1 MRRKTK
7 TKMTENGSYWKFFQ
21 IRPPYQVM
29 LVIALI
35 LAAYYPVNFGEFCS
49 VDDVGMVSSLEGLES
64 WAMMDIFVPRADKGL
79 YYRPLLSL
87 SFFIDKN
94 AFNLDPGIMHIENI
108 VFHAINSL
116 LLFWLVHQVLPAERK
131 KKSRLPLVSAL
142 VFGLHPVTT
151 ESVSWVSG
159 RTDVLACIFIL
170 LFKQHRFYRNL
181 AISALFMLLGFLTKE
196 AALAFLPGVLLIMT
210 AKDGDTGENA
220 PVRVGSP
227 PSPFPLKYNT
237 AIALC
242 ALGAVVF
249 FFLLRSLA
257 FSSNDGRINYTL
269 QAIFLDGTHSTMVV
283 LEVFAFY
290 LKKLFFPFPLNFA
303 IIEVDPLYELLGL
316 PLLIGCL
323 FLLSQRTVRSAFFMT
338 GVFLI
343 APVFLAAFNQL
354 AWTPVAERYLYMPS
368 AFVTAAAVMYADDLT
383 LKMKPLHDLKNVSL
397 IAVLLIGVLA
407 VSTFERSTVW
417 KSNLAL
423 FKDTVEKSPTFYIV
437 RAEYAR
443 ALALAGDFKN
453 ARIQFEQA
461 NDENSRRGPTIVKM
475 PFYSGKFGYWANA
488 DLGIAYILMR
498 EGRTAEAAEAYEK
511 IFDRLREGE
520 QSFRVLGQ
528 IVSLYSDLLG
538 SARKPSDVA
547 KIKKKLSFYTQKMY
561 IKKRNPDAFFRLG
574 RVSLLRG
581 ERQDALGYF
590 RKSYDIFATDDAYKK
605 IAEKHINRLK
615 I

>member
-1 MRRKTK
+1 
-7 TKMTENGSYWKFFQ
+7 MTENGSYRKLFQ
-21 IRPPYQVM
+21 IRPLYQVM

-49 VDDVGMVSSLEGLES
+49 VDDAEMVYSLEGLES
-64 WAMMDIFVPRADKGL
+64 WRMRDLFVPRADKGL

-94 AFNLDPGIMHIENI
+94 AFNLVPGIMHIENV

-131 KKSRLPLVSAL
+131 KKSHLPLVSAL

-151 ESVSWVSG
+151 ESVSWISG

-170 LFKQHRFYRNL
+170 LSANFLLLFKQHRLYRYL
-181 AISALFMLLGFLTKE
+181 AISAVFMLLGFLTKE

-210 AKDGDTGENA
+210 AKDGGTGENA
-220 PVRVGSP
+220 RVRAGSP
-227 PSPFPLKYNT
+227 PSSFPLKYNT

-242 ALGAVVF
+242 GLGAVVF

-257 FSSNDGRINYTL
+257 FVSNEGRINYTL

-283 LEVFAFY
+283 LQAFAFY
-290 LKKLFFPFPLNFA
+290 LKKLFSPFPLNFA

-368 AFVTAAAVMYADDLT
+368 AFVTAAAVMYVHDLT
-383 LKMKPLHDLKNVSL
+383 LKMKPLHDRKNVSL

-443 ALALAGDFKN
+443 ALALAGDFRN

-461 NDENSRRGPTIVKM
+461 NDENSRRGPSLVKV

-574 RVSLLRG
+574 KVSLMRG
-581 ERQDALGYF
+581 ERQEALGYF
-590 RKSYDIFATDDAYKK
+590 KKAYDIFADEDAYKK
-605 IAEKHINRLK
+605 IAKKHITRLK

>member
-1 MRRKTK
+1 
-7 TKMTENGSYWKFFQ
+7 
-21 IRPPYQVM
+21 
-29 LVIALI
+29 
-35 LAAYYPVNFGEFCS
+35 
-49 VDDVGMVSSLEGLES
+49 
-64 WAMMDIFVPRADKGL
+64 
-79 YYRPLLSL
+79 
-87 SFFIDKN
+87 
-94 AFNLDPGIMHIENI
+94 MHIENV

-131 KKSRLPLVSAL
+131 KKSHLPLVSAL

-151 ESVSWVSG
+151 ESVSWISG

-170 LFKQHRFYRNL
+170 LSANFLLLFKQHRLYRYL
-181 AISALFMLLGFLTKE
+181 AISAVFMLLGFLTKE

-210 AKDGDTGENA
+210 AKDGGTGENA
-220 PVRVGSP
+220 RVRAGSP
-227 PSPFPLKYNT
+227 HHHFRSNT
-237 AIALC
+237 TRQLRCAALER
-242 ALGAVVF
+242 L
-249 FFLLRSLA
+249 FFLFAPLARVCFERRQNQLYFTGDIPGRNPLDHGCPPSFCLLPEEA
-257 FSSNDGRINYTL
+257 FS
-269 QAIFLDGTHSTMVV
+269 
-283 LEVFAFY
+283 
-290 LKKLFFPFPLNFA
+290 PFPLNFA

-343 APVFLAAFNQL
+343 APAFLAAFNQL

-368 AFVTAAAVMYADDLT
+368 AFVTAAAVMYVHDLT
-383 LKMKPLHDLKNVSL
+383 LKMKPLHDRKNVSL

-443 ALALAGDFKN
+443 ALALAGDFRN

-461 NDENSRRGPTIVKM
+461 NDENSRRGPSLVKV

-520 QSFRVLGQ
+520 QSFRVLGR
-528 IVSLYSDLLG
+528 LYLFTAIFSAVHENRPTLLR
-538 SARKPSDVA
+538 SRKTFVLYA
-547 KIKKKLSFYTQKMY
+547 KMY
-561 IKKRNPDAFFRLG
+561 IKKRNPDAFSGSARFRLCA
-574 RVSLLRG
+574 VRG
-581 ERQDALGYF
+581 KTRSAIS
-590 RKSYDIFATDDAYKK
+590 RKAYDIFADEDAYKK
-605 IAEKHINRLK
+605 IAKKHITRLK